1 MLLFVIVGFLLI
13 KDFMRRKTNRLVATI
28 IASTIILLPAVSAHG
43 TLRLF
48 YVIPFG
54 LMLIAT
60 IVDDPLDLRLPLL
73 LAAVLAIVGNGTSM
87 ALFARDVKSFH
98 YYYFDLNPITYY
110 LIGQTSIILMVVSLF
125 AILYPD
131 VQSAGRGFG
140 RRSLP
145 LDKANAVRKT
155 WRYRTTTWHCSSA

>member
-1 MLLFVIVGFLLI
+1 MADYDAG
-13 KDFMRRKTNRLVATI
+13 RG
-28 IASTIILLPAVSAHG
+28 IAAIIILLPAISARG
-43 TLRLF
+43 TLRLL

-60 IVDDPLDLRLPLL
+60 IVDDTLDLRGPLL
-73 LAAVLAIVGNGTSM
+73 LAAVLTIIGNGTSM
-87 ALFARDVKSFH
+87 ALFARDVESFH

-125 AILYPD
+125 AILYPN

-140 RRSLP
+140 RRSLR
-145 LDKANAVRKT
+145 LDIANAVRET
-155 WRYRTTTWHCSSA
+155 ER